1 MKKMELM
8 VNKDKMRCSAAVE
21 SIIRELGFLLVRLK
35 VKGQD
40 GKTHKT
46 NECLYFAEG
55 LMNTLVSLR
64 ALKHLECFPENF
76 LYPAAK
82 MVSFLTERDNRDEE
96 EETEEE
102 VSIPRQPTPARPD
115 HLPFPLTQ

>member
-1 MKKMELM
+1 MELIF
-8 VNKDKMRCSAAVE
+8 NKDKMRCSAAVE
-21 SIIRELGFLLVRLK
+21 STIRELGFIPVRRK

-46 NECLYFAEG
+46 NEGLYFAEG

-76 LYPAAK
+76 LYPATK

-96 EETEEE
+96 DETEEA

>member
-1 MKKMELM
+1 ML
-8 VNKDKMRCSAAVE
+8 CC
-21 SIIRELGFLLVRLK
+21 FLLVRLK

-64 ALKHLECFPENF
+64 ALKHLECFPETWQAEKINTCTTIF
-76 LYPAAK
+76 PNHDLC
-82 MVSFLTERDNRDEE
+82 T
-96 EETEEE
+96 
-102 VSIPRQPTPARPD
+102 SIYIV
-115 HLPFPLTQ
+115 